1 LRIADCRLPI
11 ADCGLRI
18 AEMNPNEMKKRTKA
32 YALAII
38 RLVQTLPNIPAARVL
53 GNQLL
58 RCGISVGSNYRAS
71 CRAKSQPDF
80 IAKMGI
86 VEEEAD
92 ESIYWMEL
100 LVESGILQQRAVD
113 ELETEGDEI
122 VRIVV
127 SSINTARG
135 NKR

>member
-1 LRIADCRLPI
+1 
-11 ADCGLRI
+11 
-18 AEMNPNEMKKRTKA
+18 
-32 YALAII
+32 
-38 RLVQTLPNIPAARVL
+38 
-53 GNQLL
+53 
-58 RCGISVGSNYRAS
+58 
-71 CRAKSQPDF
+71 
-80 IAKMGI
+80 MGI